1 MTMLFVVIIGCLSL
15 FNLMLTLA
23 LARKINTHGSAHG
36 SPTSFGNIRTGV
48 SVPDNRI
55 PDGAPV
61 PEFRAST
68 GAEGDVTRAD
78 LVGAPA
84 VVGFFSGTCGPCLEQ
99 APDFVKAVTGYPG
112 GRERVLAVVKGS
124 GPVVAELRTLLEP
137 VARVSV
143 ETSGAGPESTAEAFG
158 IVRWPSYVSVDADGR
173 LTNHLVPGE
182 LVIPTAAR

>member
-1 MTMLFVVIIGCLSL
+1 MAMLFIVIIGCLSL
-15 FNLMLTLA
+15 FNLVLTLA
-23 LARKINTHGSAHG
+23 LARKINTRGSAHG
-36 SPTSFGNIRTGV
+36 SPASFGNIRTGV

-61 PEFRAST
+61 PEFRAPT
-68 GAEGDVTRAD
+68 AGGEVTRAD

-124 GPVVAELRTLLEP
+124 GPVVTELRTLLEP

-143 ETSGAGPESTAEAFG
+143 ETSGAGTDSTAEAFG

-173 LTNHLVPGE
+173 ITHHLVPGE